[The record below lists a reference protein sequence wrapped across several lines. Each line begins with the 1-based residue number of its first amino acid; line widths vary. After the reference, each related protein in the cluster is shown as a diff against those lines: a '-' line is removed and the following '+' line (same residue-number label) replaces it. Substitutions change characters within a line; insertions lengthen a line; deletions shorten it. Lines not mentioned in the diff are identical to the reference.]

1 MCLPHSL
8 NSTGEPR
15 SANWHSAR
23 KAPYTRVPAGRPS
36 HACGVEPIHA
46 ADTGPHAARR
56 APYTRLRSRAS
67 ATDHPI
73 VRFLPVARSRCAAD
87 PRSTESTVH
96 PRGSA
101 ATQLAGASAGS
112 RAARRAPYT
121 HPRSRVANPA
131 PGAPTGVEA
140 SSARTAPYDI
150 AAPSPSRARWRW
162 PETAGGT
169 ESTVHPPAL
178 LSQRN
183 PTARSQREG
192 GNERSPQSSRT
203 TRSTEGTVHPRVIWL

>member
-101 ATQLAGASAGS
+101 APRLTGPSAGS

-121 HPRSRVANPA
+121 HPRSRVANTA
-131 PGAPTGVEA
+131 PDVSSRGRGVARHGER
-140 SSARTAPYDI
+140 RTA
-150 AAPSPSRARWRW
+150 AR
-162 PETAGGT
+162 
-169 ESTVHPPAL
+169 HP
-178 LSQRN
+178 
-183 PTARSQREG
+183 
-192 GNERSPQSSRT
+192 
-203 TRSTEGTVHPRVIWL
+203 HPREHAGAGPRPRAARRAPYTRLRS